1 MRVKDVATRALVWT
15 SPEESIRQAARQL
28 GANQVGA
35 LTVGAG
41 GGPVGVLTDWDIVQ
55 AVADGVDL
63 DRSSVGNY
71 MTPVVLGVEE
81 DVAVSDALQQMKEY
95 RVRHLVVLHHGK
107 PRAMLSVRDLL
118 EGTP

>member
-1 MRVKDVATRALVWT
+1 MRVKDVATGPLVWT
-15 SPEESIRQAARQL
+15 TPEESIRQAARQL

-41 GGPVGVLTDWDIVQ
+41 GRPVGVLTEWDIVQ

-63 DRSSVGNY
+63 NETSVGDY

-81 DVAVSDALQQMKEY
+81 DAAVADALQQMKEY
-95 RVRHLVVLHHGK
+95 GVRHLVVLRHGK
-107 PRAMLSVRDLL
+107 PRAMLSARELL
-118 EGTP
+118 EGAS